1 MALIKCPECG
11 RSLSDQAAACP
22 HCGYPVNKEDIVQKS
37 QEYVE
42 AKKKESDKE
51 HSKQLKI
58 FWTAMMFGAFVGLP
72 FFLGFLVI
80 FTGII
85 CGMGI
90 MFGLVMIIFT
100 SSNPLDFSK
109 FSVMRTIWSFC
120 TGATLSFI
128 LFIVLVAP
136 FV

>member
-22 HCGYPVNKEDIVQKS
+22 HCGCPVNKEDIVQKS

-42 AKKKESDKE
+42 AKKKKSDKE

-58 FWTAMMFGAFVGLP
+58 FWTVMMFGAFVGLP

-80 FTGII
+80 FTGI
-85 CGMGI
+85 
-90 MFGLVMIIFT
+90 T
-100 SSNPLDFSK
+100 SEIRLPQ
-109 FSVMRTIWSFC
+109 RIH
-120 TGATLSFI
+120 
-128 LFIVLVAP
+128 LFIVHSFGIELRSSHL
-136 FV
+136 